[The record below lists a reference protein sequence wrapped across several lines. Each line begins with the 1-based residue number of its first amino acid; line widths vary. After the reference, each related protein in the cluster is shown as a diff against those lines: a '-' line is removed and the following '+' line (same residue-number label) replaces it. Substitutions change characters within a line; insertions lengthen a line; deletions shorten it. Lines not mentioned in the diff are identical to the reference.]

1 VPLNTSTG
9 ERGTDYTQRWIAEKE
24 CSLLK
29 VVAVSLANSK
39 RANLPFI
46 EREIDLYLSAPSV
59 EPSCER
65 ILSQSRVAGC
75 VMKLVVFGLAISSS
89 WGNGHATLL
98 RGLFRAM
105 SRQGHQIVFF
115 ERDVPYY
122 AATRDLTTFEPVRL
136 HIYPEWNEVARLARE
151 ELQGADVAMV
161 TSYCFDGIAATEL
174 LVESGVP
181 LGVFYDL
188 DTPVTLARLGQGE
201 TVSYIGARG
210 LADFDLVLSYTGGAA
225 LNELQQTLHARQV
238 APLYG
243 SVDPEIHRRVEQ
255 RPHYRADLSYI
266 GTYSA
271 DRQKVLEELF
281 VASAHELGDRRF
293 VMAGASY
300 PDAFPWSSNIFFVR
314 HLPPQEHPA
323 FYSSSRLTLNVT
335 RAPMARMGYC
345 PSGRLFEAA
354 ACGTPILSD
363 DWDGMGN
370 FFTPGEEILIAGST
384 ANAIEAI
391 ESSDAE
397 LQRISA
403 AAYNRVMTCHT
414 ADHRAR
420 ELERILG
427 GAFSGKSNSQ
437 SSEKQPG
444 LMEL

>member
-1 VPLNTSTG
+1 
-9 ERGTDYTQRWIAEKE
+9 
-24 CSLLK
+24 
-29 VVAVSLANSK
+29 
-39 RANLPFI
+39 
-46 EREIDLYLSAPSV
+46 
-59 EPSCER
+59 
-65 ILSQSRVAGC
+65 
-75 VMKLVVFGLAISSS
+75 MKLVVFGLAISSS

-105 SRQGHQIVFF
+105 SRQGHQVVFF

-136 HIYPEWNEVARLARE
+136 HIYPEWNDVVRLARE

-161 TSYCFDGIAATEL
+161 TSYCFDGIPATEL
-174 LVESGVP
+174 LTESGLP
-181 LGVFYDL
+181 LRVFYDL
-188 DTPVTLARLGQGE
+188 DTPVTLARVSQGE
-201 TVSYIGARG
+201 TLSYIGARG

-225 LNELQQTLHARQV
+225 LHQLHQTLHATQV

-271 DRQKVLEELF
+271 DRQHMLEALF
-281 VASAHELGDRRF
+281 VAPARQLTARRF

-300 PDAFPWSSNIFFVR
+300 PHAFPWSSNIFFLQ
-314 HLPPQEHPA
+314 HLPPQQHPA

-363 DWDGMGN
+363 NWEGMKN
-370 FFTPGEEILIAGST
+370 FFTPGEEILIAQNT
-384 ANAIEAI
+384 ADAIEAI
-391 ESSDAE
+391 RSSDSE
-397 LQRISA
+397 LQRIST

-420 ELERILG
+420 ELAQILD
-427 GAFSGKSNSQ
+427 ATFSGKS
-437 SSEKQPG
+437 SSPFSETQPG